1 MPSYILKAEIR
12 DQGLGNNLHNKILF
26 IGGGDCGRRIV
37 ENLLQDGRS
46 VIVAT
51 PSDGNELRNAAGM
64 VELITHSKL
73 INCSGTFGNYQV
85 SLACD
90 GDEIHRTVGS
100 IVLSEAHDRKP
111 NFTLY
116 GLEENPCT
124 ITLSEL
130 TNRLRINDTSISD
143 GKDIVILT
151 GLADESNPVTL
162 ETSLHAA
169 LAIQSEHNS
178 RAYVMTG
185 NLKVSGSGLEALT
198 RDARKAGVFII
209 KLTDTLPHIDQ
220 NETTG
225 TTIKYSDEITRLPF
239 SINPDIVVVDE
250 TLEPA
255 AYLHELARL
264 LELHTNEAGFLQSD
278 NVHRLSVRTNRRGI
292 LAAGPSRVIQELS
305 QEMADAAAVIVEL
318 KSLFNRLSHGAQVKA
333 EIDPGRCIGCSTC
346 FRFCPYGALELDFKA
361 TVSGSGCE
369 GCGICVAE
377 CPTGAASIEALK
389 NEAIRYSVGRT
400 APKPF
405 PSIMAYSCSRSAV
418 LAGNTA
424 GCLSKSLLEHL
435 YVIPVPCAG
444 SISIDLLLSA
454 FAMGADGVMI
464 LTCHEG
470 NCHSEHGNRHA
481 RDHADQLSKLL
492 TVIGLEPDR
501 IQVHSMAA
509 NMAFEYSRFVSEFED
524 RIRRLGPSPLK

>member
-1 MPSYILKAEIR
+1 M
-12 DQGLGNNLHNKILF
+12 
-26 IGGGDCGRRIV
+26 
-37 ENLLQDGRS
+37 
-46 VIVAT
+46 IVAT
-51 PSDGNELRNAAGM
+51 PSDGSEFNNLTGLE
-64 VELITHSKL
+64 ELITHAKILNST
-73 INCSGTFGNYQV
+73 GTLGNFQV
-85 SLACD
+85 FLASN
-90 GDEIHRTVGS
+90 GDEIHRTVGN
-100 IVLSEAHDRKP
+100 IVLSEAHALKP
-111 NFTLY
+111 NFSLY
-116 GLEENPCT
+116 GLGENQST
-124 ITLSEL
+124 ITLTEL
-130 TNRLRINDTSISD
+130 TNRIRRNDASISD
-143 GKDIVILT
+143 GKKIVILT

-162 ETSLHAA
+162 AKSLHAA

-178 RAYVMTG
+178 RVYLMTG

-198 RDARKAGVFII
+198 WDARKAGVFII
-209 KLTDTLPHIDQ
+209 KLKDTLPIIDQ

-225 TTIKYSDEITRLPF
+225 TTITYTDEITRLPF
-239 SINPDIVVVDE
+239 SIDSDIVVVDE

-255 AYLHELARL
+255 GYLHELARL
-264 LELHTNEAGFLQSD
+264 LELHTDEAGFLQSD
-278 NVHRLSVRTNRRGI
+278 NVHRLNVRTNRRGI
-292 LAAGPSRVIQELS
+292 LAAGPSRGIQGPSLDLT
-305 QEMADAAAVIVEL
+305 DAAAVIVEL
-318 KSLFNRLSHGAQVKA
+318 NSRFSHQTHKA
-333 EIDPGRCIGCSTC
+333 PWKVEIDPGKCLRCSTC
-346 FRFCPYGALELDFKA
+346 IRFCPYGALELDSKVI
-361 TVSGSGCE
+361 VSESGCE

-377 CPTGAASIEALK
+377 CPTGAASIETPINK
-389 NEAIRYSVGRT
+389 AISDAMGKT
-400 APKPF
+400 TPPPF
-405 PSIMAYSCSRSAV
+405 PLIMAYSCNRSAV

-424 GCLSKSLLEHL
+424 ACRSKSLPEHL